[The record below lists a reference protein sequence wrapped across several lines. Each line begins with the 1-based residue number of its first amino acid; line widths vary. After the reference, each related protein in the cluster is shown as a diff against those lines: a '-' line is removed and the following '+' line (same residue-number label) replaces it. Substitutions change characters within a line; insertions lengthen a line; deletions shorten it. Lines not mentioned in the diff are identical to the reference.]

1 MPLVAVSS
9 RDRRPDATLPLLA
22 HQRAAPHCTVG
33 YPLPMTDGS
42 TTSLASLR
50 TGSASSLDEGSEG
63 TRIRGFSGALINAAI
78 WLSFGVAWGI
88 GPFLELPWDIFIAV
102 QMAYVLIGFLLSLP
116 VGYVY
121 DRLGVGPASFGRS
134 LVIIVAV
141 SYAAGLLWIY
151 AYHSYRAFG
160 APVVHSTIIGAPSP
174 LTVPRGLPIASRA
187 IGSALPMFGWSL
199 LRLGLQYN
207 TALRQQREQA
217 LRAMAAARD
226 AQLRMLA
233 YQLNPHFLFNTLNS
247 IRALI
252 NEDRQRA
259 RDMVTA
265 LSGYLR
271 YALVERPLHV
281 ALLDEE
287 VGSVRGYLAIEK
299 VRFEERLDVRLEV
312 DPAALR
318 CEVPAFLL
326 NPLVENAVKH
336 GAAGTADAPL
346 VLRVEAR
353 LVEPDRLRLTVENTG
368 GWRDGRTAALHA
380 GAGEDGPGG
389 VGLANV
395 RARLAALHPGDHR
408 IEIEETSG
416 YVRVTVELPARLR
429 SEAAS

>member
-1 MPLVAVSS
+1 LHTLRTPVADSLAGALA
-9 RDRRPDATLPLLA
+9 DTERRGCSGPLLNLGGWLLFGI
-22 HQRAAPHCTVG
+22 VWG
-33 YPLPMTDGS
+33 YG
-42 TTSLASLR
+42 R
-50 TGSASSLDEGSEG
+50 
-63 TRIRGFSGALINAAI
+63 
-78 WLSFGVAWGI
+78 
-88 GPFLELPWDIFIAV
+88 FLEMEWEAFVAIQVPYILT
-102 QMAYVLIGFLLSLP
+102 GFLLSLLL
-116 VGYVY
+116 GFLY

-134 LVIIVAV
+134 LLIILAASYVAGFLWVV
-141 SYAAGLLWIY
+141 SAHYYRELGAA
-151 AYHSYRAFG
+151 A
-160 APVVHSTIIGAPSP
+160 VHSMIIGAPSP
-174 LTVPRGLPIASRA
+174 LTYPPTPPGWVIANSTPVFTRQVWMTLP
-187 IGSALPMFGWSL
+187 LMFGWSVI
-199 LRLGLQYN
+199 RLGVQYN
-207 TALRQQREQA
+207 TALREQREQA

-233 YQLNPHFLFNTLNS
+233 YQLNPHFLFNALNS

-287 VGSVRGYLAIEK
+287 VASVRGYLAIEK

-312 DPAALR
+312 DPAALH

-346 VLRVEAR
+346 MLRVDAR
-353 LVEPDRLRLTVENTG
+353 IVAPRRLRLTVENSG
-368 GWRDGRTAALHA
+368 GWGNGGNGTRKA
-380 GAGEDGPGG
+380 EDGLPGG

-395 RARLAALHPGDHR
+395 RARLAALHPDDHHIN
-408 IEIEETSG
+408 IEQDNG
-416 YVRVTVELPARLR
+416 YVRVVVELPARFR
-429 SEAAS
+429 GEAAT